1 VSTPVNPALQLGR
14 PPVTPPD
21 MPTLSSVRV
30 GEGPTGPGLSAALP
44 RLFFELS
51 QRIDTIARLLP
62 GQSMQLDEIRSRLQ
76 EVLADAVQNPEMGG
90 REENRSLLGSA
101 GQEQQPYMG

>member
-1 VSTPVNPALQLGR
+1 
-14 PPVTPPD
+14 
-21 MPTLSSVRV
+21 
-30 GEGPTGPGLSAALP
+30 
-44 RLFFELS
+44 
-51 QRIDTIARLLP
+51 
-62 GQSMQLDEIRSRLQ
+62 MQLDEIRSRLQ